1 MNTFLFYHRARKR
14 ERASA
19 RAEALLKHHIIGKRE
34 NAKGKKVVKGC
45 VYGVTAAALR
55 LSPPQ

>member
-1 MNTFLFYHRARKR
+1 MNTFLFYHRARGAKER
-14 ERASA
+14 E

-34 NAKGKKVVKGC
+34 NAKGKKVVKAC
-45 VYGVTAAALR
+45 VYGVTAAALQ